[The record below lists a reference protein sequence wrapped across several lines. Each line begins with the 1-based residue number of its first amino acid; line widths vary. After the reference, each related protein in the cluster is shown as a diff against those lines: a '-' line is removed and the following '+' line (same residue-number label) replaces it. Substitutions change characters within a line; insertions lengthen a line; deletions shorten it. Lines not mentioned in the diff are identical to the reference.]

1 MDLNMIKQI
10 PYSQS
15 DSDCHEPSVQD
26 IAIIG
31 LHAQVGKANNVKE
44 FWDYI
49 RNGMDL
55 ITDFP
60 QQRYQDAVRAYQYM
74 HQKEMPE
81 ALGQCAYMERIDLFD
96 PSVFNISPREAEFMD
111 PAQRMFLE
119 SAWTALEDAGYGGG
133 CLKGS
138 PTGVFVGYTS
148 PPDAYRSLL
157 KESDAHTYGISVSG
171 NVDAII
177 ASRISYILNLK
188 GPAINIDTT
197 CSSSLVAVH
206 TACEHIK
213 NGSIT
218 MAIAGSVR
226 FRITPAPQVTENKMG
241 IESSSSRTKTFNYD
255 ADGTGTGEGVV
266 CFILKSLRDA
276 VRDRD
281 NIYAVIKGG
290 SVNQDGASVGIT
302 APNAEAQESVIRGAW
317 KDARINPETISYIEA
332 HGTATKLGDPVE
344 INGIERAF
352 SRVTDKKQFCAIGS
366 VKSNVGHLDSAAG
379 AVGLLKAVLMLKHK
393 QLPPTL
399 HFTAPNQKINFS
411 SSPVYVND
419 KLCNWEPTHYPRRCG
434 VSSFGMSGTNCH
446 LILEEA
452 PQADSVIY
460 SPKQSRIITISAK
473 DEQTVRRYIELYKQ
487 YLTQMP
493 NCNLDDLCYTANVGR
508 VHFECRFAMILHS
521 PEDLF
526 AINFTQHVSD
536 NRYVYGEHKITDSD
550 ITDGYIHRSTVQLLS
565 QKAAE
570 ITQQIIHESDGG
582 QYKDLLNALIALYV
596 QGATIDWEQLYGR
609 EERRKLSIPTYPF
622 NHKRYWVSLPSRQ
635 EKELFEARKENLH
648 PLVHTCVLDTH
659 RMQVYMT
666 KMNVEQC
673 WELKC
678 HMINGV
684 HVLPGTVFFEMAV
697 FVSTRYLKHAQFE
710 IENLLY
716 CVPFA
721 CGRDETRTI
730 HTVIREDRDVITV
743 NCFSKNDQEIEWIHH
758 LEVSVRARKH
768 APPKNMSIDI
778 PSIIARCEVLDKHTS
793 LVPKTI
799 VEIKGNNWNN
809 LAALYKND
817 TELLLYFSVDK
828 ALLTELD
835 QYILFPSL
843 LDPAIN
849 SGNLIINDVFLPF
862 SCEQARF
869 YQPLPPRMYSYIKL
883 KEQDRVT
890 EEFAAFDVTL
900 LDEDGRIIGEL
911 NNYVIKK
918 IHDEENF
925 MKSSQHQC
933 RTTHWIA
940 CPDPFDKAVNVVKED
955 DCILIMYR
963 REQLNSSLMLQMRQY
978 FGERMIAVELSEA
991 YDFDTILSSLA
1002 KENIKY
1008 IVHIASL
1015 MHEEMQTVSQLI
1027 TEMELLF
1034 KSTFNLVKELLNQ
1047 DVRHSINLVIFTSNA
1062 TKVTGEEEWI
1072 QPLSYGLSGMVNSIG
1087 REYANIKTRVIDIDN
1102 DTSADVLIEDM
1113 LSNESLHAVSYR
1125 RNVKYMQQLH
1135 NVTLGTTLDDEQ
1147 MTLIDNGVYIITG
1160 GLGGMGLAIAQHL
1173 FSLNPTI
1180 HVVLLNRTYSRD
1192 TFSHL
1197 SDPTDPIL
1205 RKKLEQVQSL
1215 WAQGYSLDIMQVDIA
1230 DYVQMD
1236 DALQQLRDAHGAIRG
1251 VIHAAGI
1258 AGDGFIMNKTWQ
1270 TYESVLR
1277 PKIAGTWILHELTRE
1292 DPLSFFVMCSS
1303 YASIFGAAGQSDYVA
1318 ANAFLDSFS
1327 YYRRAL
1333 GLPSLTINWTG
1344 WRESGMA
1351 VASGIREEGVYVR
1364 FLNDEEG
1371 ATAFWHALKTK
1382 LPQVLIGDIDYK
1394 ALQMEHDKPII
1405 SVFANR
1411 SNHKGNDQSHRSKG
1425 TNPEDKEIVVIGKS
1439 MSDITDIERNVI
1451 YAWSQTLG
1459 TDQVDIHAKF
1469 FESGGNSLL
1478 AAYLQKELD
1487 KFYPGIIVITDMFVY
1502 STVVE
1507 IAQYIEAKTMKSDKI
1522 TVTKESSNNLK
1533 DMVDQFVAGDMNM
1546 EQVLALLDKR
1556 N

>member
-10 PYSQS
+10 PYSS
-15 DSDCHEPSVQD
+15 SNSDCHKPSVQD

-31 LHAQVGKANNVKE
+31 LHAKVGKANNVKE

-49 RNGMDL
+49 CNGMDL

-60 QQRYQDAVRAYQYM
+60 QQRYQDAVRSYQHMY
-74 HQKEMPE
+74 QKELPE
-81 ALGQCAYMERIDLFD
+81 RLGQSAYMEQVDLFD
-96 PSVFNISPREAEFMD
+96 PSVFNISPREAELMD

-133 CLKGS
+133 CIKGS
-138 PTGVFVGYTS
+138 PTGVFLGYTS
-148 PPDAYRSLL
+148 PPDSYRSLL
-157 KESDAHTYGISVSG
+157 KGSDANTYGISVSG

-188 GPAINIDTT
+188 GPAVNIDTT

-206 TACEHIK
+206 MACEQIK

-226 FRITPAPQVTENKMG
+226 FKITPSPEVIEKKMG

-255 ADGTGTGEGVV
+255 ADGTGTGEGVI
-266 CFILKSLRDA
+266 CFILKSLSSA

-290 SVNQDGASVGIT
+290 SVNQDGASIGIT
-302 APNAEAQESVIRGAW
+302 APNAEAQESVIRDAW
-317 KDARINPETISYIEA
+317 KDARINPETISYFEA

-399 HFTAPNQKINFS
+399 HFKAPNQQINFS

-419 KLCNWEPTHYPRRCG
+419 RLCDWEPTDYPRRCG

-446 LILEEA
+446 VILEEA
-452 PQADSVIY
+452 PKIDHVIH
-460 SPKQSRIITISAK
+460 SSKQSRIFTISAQ
-473 DEQTVRRYIELYKQ
+473 DEQTVRSYIDSYKQ
-487 YLTQMP
+487 YLMQMP
-493 NCNLDDLCYTANVGR
+493 NCNLDDLCYTANIGR
-508 VHFECRFAMILHS
+508 AHFGCRFAMILRS
-521 PEDLF
+521 PDDLF
-526 AINFTQHVSD
+526 AINLTQPSND

-550 ITDGYIHRSTVQLLS
+550 MKDGYIHRNTVQLLS
-565 QKAAE
+565 QRAAE
-570 ITQQIIHESDGG
+570 ITQQIIHESDGE
-582 QYKDLLNALIALYV
+582 QYKDLLNELIALYV
-596 QGATIDWEQLYGR
+596 QGANIDWEQLYVR

-622 NHKRYWVSLPSRQ
+622 NHKRYWISLPSRQ
-635 EKELFEARKENLH
+635 EEVRESPNVNLH
-648 PLVHTCVLDTH
+648 PLVHTCVVDTH

-666 KMNVEQC
+666 RMNVEQC

-697 FVSTRYLKHAQFE
+697 FVSNQYLKHAQFD

-716 CVPFA
+716 LVPFA
-721 CGRDETRTI
+721 CGRNETRTI
-730 HTVIREDRDVITV
+730 HTIIQEENDVITV
-743 NCFSKNDQEIEWIHH
+743 NCFSKNDKEMEWIHH
-758 LEVSVRARKH
+758 LEVSVRSRKH
-768 APPKNMSIDI
+768 APAKNMSIDI
-778 PSIIARCEVLDKHTS
+778 PSIMARCEVMDKHTS
-793 LVPKTI
+793 LIPRSI
-799 VEIKGNNWNN
+799 VEIKGNKWNN
-809 LAALYKND
+809 LSGVYKND
-817 TELLLYFSVDK
+817 KELLLSFSVDK
-828 ALLTELD
+828 NLLTEFGE
-835 QYILFPSL
+835 YILFPSL

-849 SGNLIINDVFLPF
+849 SGNLIINDVYLPF
-862 SCEQARF
+862 SCEKARF
-869 YQPLPPRMYSYIKL
+869 YQPLPPRMFSYIKL

-890 EEFAAFDVTL
+890 DEFAAFDVTL
-900 LDEDGRIIGEL
+900 LDEDGHIIGEL

-918 IHDEENF
+918 IHDEKNF
-925 MKSSQHQC
+925 MMSQHHY

-940 CPDPFDKAVNVVKED
+940 CPTPSDRRVNALKED
-955 DCILIMYR
+955 DSILIMYR
-963 REQLNSSLMLQMRQY
+963 RGQLDSSLMLKMRQY
-978 FGERMIAVELSEA
+978 FKERVIAVELSEA
-991 YDFDTILSSLA
+991 CDFDTILSSLA

-1008 IVHIASL
+1008 IVNMASL
-1015 MHEEMQTVSQLI
+1015 IHEELQTVSQLK

-1034 KSTFNLVKELLNQ
+1034 KSTFNLIKELLNQ
-1047 DVRHSINLVIFTSNA
+1047 DVRHSINLVVFTSNA

-1072 QPLSYGLSGMVNSIG
+1072 QPLGYGLGGMVNSIG

-1102 DTSADVLIEDM
+1102 DTQADVLIEEM

-1125 RNVKYMQQLH
+1125 KNVKYMQQI
-1135 NVTLGTTLDDEQ
+1135 NDVTHGTSSDNEK
-1147 MTLIDNGVYIITG
+1147 MTLVDNGVYIITG
-1160 GLGGMGLAIAQHL
+1160 GLGGMGLSISKYL
-1173 FSLNPTI
+1173 FNINPNI
-1180 HVVLLNRTYSRD
+1180 HVVLFNRTYSRD
-1192 TFSHL
+1192 TFSLL
-1197 SDPTDPIL
+1197 SEPVNPIL
-1205 RKKLEQVQSL
+1205 RKKLEQVQGL
-1215 WAQGYSLDIMQVDIA
+1215 WSKGYSLDIMQADIT
-1230 DYVQMD
+1230 DYTQMD
-1236 DALQQLRDAHGAIRG
+1236 DALQQLRNAHGVIRG

-1258 AGDGFIMNKTWQ
+1258 AGDGFIMNKTWE

-1277 PKIAGTWILHELTRE
+1277 PKISGSWILHELTRE

-1303 YASIFGAAGQSDYVA
+1303 YISVFGSAGQSDYVA

-1327 YYRRAL
+1327 YYRRAI

-1344 WRESGMA
+1344 WSESGMA
-1351 VASGIREEGVYVR
+1351 VVNGIREDGVYAR

-1371 ATAFWHALKTK
+1371 ATAFWHALNTK
-1382 LPQVLIGDIDYK
+1382 LPQVLIGDIDYR
-1394 ALQMEHDKPII
+1394 ALEMEQDKLII
-1405 SVFANR
+1405 SLLEVS
-1411 SNHKGNDQSHRSKG
+1411 SNHRGNYKTQWSKE

-1439 MSDITDIERNVI
+1439 MSELTDIERNVI

-1459 TDQVDIHAKF
+1459 NDQVDIYAKF

-1487 KFYPGIIVITDMFVY
+1487 KFYPDIIVITDMFVY

-1507 IAQYIEAKTMKSDKI
+1507 IAQYIESKTMKKNDKI
-1522 TVTKESSNNLK
+1522 TVKKESSKNIK
-1533 DMVDQFVAGDMNM
+1533 DMLDQFVAGDMNM
-1546 EQVLALLDKR
+1546 EQVLALLDKQD
-1556 N
+1556 